1 MEKYNKLL
9 EYIKNL
15 HSVAVAFS
23 GGVDSA
29 FLLKA
34 AKEAVGDR
42 VLAVTVSSCLMPKR
56 EIKEAKE
63 FCKTQGIEQIICD
76 IDPFLADGF
85 SANPKNRCYI
95 CKKNILTNI
104 KRVAGEHGIYEIMEG
119 SNLDDTGD
127 YRPGM
132 QAVCEL
138 TVRSPLKELGFTK
151 ADIRNMS
158 KKLGLPTWEKPSLA
172 CLASRIPYGD
182 AITRQ
187 KLEMIESAENILY
200 SMGFCKLR
208 VRLHGKIARIEVP
221 ESSFD
226 KVIEKRNDI
235 INEFKKSGFLYVTLD
250 IEGYR
255 TGSMN
260 V

>member
-138 TVRSPLKELGFTK
+138 TVRSPLKELGFTVTRPGGTFYIMPK
-151 ADIRNMS
+151 ALEEDAVAFCRKALKYDLILVPADSFCAPGYFRMAYCVETEKVRRSLEAIRRFVR
-158 KKLGLPTWEKPSLA
+158 EE
-172 CLASRIPYGD
+172 YG
-182 AITRQ
+182 
-187 KLEMIESAENILY
+187 K
-200 SMGFCKLR
+200 
-208 VRLHGKIARIEVP
+208 
-221 ESSFD
+221 
-226 KVIEKRNDI
+226 
-235 INEFKKSGFLYVTLD
+235 
-250 IEGYR
+250 
-255 TGSMN
+255 
-260 V
+260 